1 MTIFNPVWRVT
12 IGGVQ
17 YQTAI
22 LANLTITS
30 GRTNIY
36 EQAQAG
42 YVNLEL
48 INLDQSNVTIGIN
61 DSVTIELQ
69 NSIATFVPIFG
80 GSVVDVGISVA
91 EVGSVDYAQRI
102 NIIALGALA
111 RLPKALTDGVL
122 PHDFDGD
129 QIFTILSQVLFASWA
144 EVPQALTWAN
154 YDATTQW
161 QDAENTGLGE
171 IDRPGNYELAQRS
184 SSRTDVYSLVSALA
198 SSGLGY
204 IYEDSFGRIG
214 YADSTHRTNY
224 LAANGYVDL
233 TANHAVASGLS
244 IQQRTGD
251 VRNNIT
257 IKYGQNSQNETDASD
272 TESIALYGQLSQIF
286 TTTLRHLADAEDQ
299 ADFYLSL
306 RAYPRF
312 NFNNITFELTNPEID
327 DADRDALINVFMGM
341 PVNIANLPLNM
352 NSGDFLGF
360 VEGWTF
366 AARYNQVSISM
377 IVSPIAFSLQAMRWN
392 DVPIVEA
399 WNTVNPTLDWI
410 NATIVA

>member
-1 MTIFNPVWRVT
+1 MSIFNPVWRVT

-42 YVNLEL
+42 YTNLEI
-48 INLDQSNVTIGIN
+48 INLDQSNVPIHIN
-61 DSVTIELQ
+61 DSLTIELQ
-69 NSIATFVPIFG
+69 DSTATFVPIFG
-80 GSVVDVGISVA
+80 GSVIEVGIAVA
-91 EVGSVDYAQRI
+91 EVGSVAYAQRI

-122 PHDFDGD
+122 SKEFDGD
-129 QIFTILSQVLFASWA
+129 QIYDILKNVLFDSWQ
-144 EVPQALTWAN
+144 EVPQALTWATYPAAITWAN
-154 YDATTQW
+154 AQ
-161 QDAENTGLGE
+161 NSGLGE
-171 IDRPGNYELAQRS
+171 IDRPGNYELASRS

-198 SSGLGY
+198 TSGLGY
-204 IYEDSFGRIG
+204 IYENSVGQIG

-233 TANHAVASGLS
+233 TANHALAPGLS
-244 IQQRTGD
+244 IQQRAGD
-251 VRNNIT
+251 VRNSIT
-257 IKYGQNSQNETDASD
+257 LKYGSTSSAEQSASD
-272 TESIALYGQLSQIF
+272 ITSIGLYGELSQII
-286 TTTLRHLADAEDQ
+286 TTTLEKSADALDQ
-299 ADFYLSL
+299 ANFYLSL
-306 RAYPRF
+306 RANPRF
-312 NFNNITFELTNPEID
+312 NFNNITFELTNPELD
-327 DADRDALINVFMGM
+327 DSDRDALINVFMGM
-341 PVNIANLPLNM
+341 PVNIADLPLNM

-366 AARYNQVSISM
+366 SAAYNQISVSLN
-377 IVSPIAFSLQAMRWN
+377 VSPIAFSLQAMRWN
-392 DVPIVEA
+392 DVPIVET
-399 WNTVNPTLDWI
+399 WSTINPTLDWI

>member
-36 EQAQAG
+36 EQANAG
-42 YVNLEL
+42 YINLEI
-48 INLDQSNVTIGIN
+48 INLDKANVAIAIN
-61 DSVTIELQ
+61 DSLTIELQ
-69 NSIATFVPIFG
+69 DSTATYVPIFG
-80 GSVVDVGISVA
+80 GSVVEVGIAVA
-91 EVGSVDYAQRI
+91 EVGGIDYAQRI

-129 QIFTILSQVLFASWA
+129 QIFEILSQVLFAQWQA
-144 EVPQALTWAN
+144 VPAALTWAT
-154 YDATTQW
+154 YDPTEQW
-161 QDAENTGLGE
+161 QDAANTGLGE
-171 IDRPGNYELAQRS
+171 IDRPGNYELAQRTS
-184 SSRTDVYSLVSALA
+184 NRIDVYSLVAALA

-204 IYEDSFGRIG
+204 LYESPTGQIG

-224 LAANGYVDL
+224 LAANGYVEL
-233 TANHAVASGLS
+233 TANHALASGLS
-244 IQQRTGD
+244 IQSRAGD

-257 IKYGQNSQNETDASD
+257 IQYGQNSQNETSTSD
-272 TESIALYGQLSQIF
+272 IASIALYGQLSQIF
-286 TTTLRHLADAEDQ
+286 TTTLRHLHDAQDQ
-299 ADFYLSL
+299 AAFYLDL

-312 NFNNITFELTNPEID
+312 NFNNITFELTNPELD
-327 DADRDALINVFMGM
+327 DADRDNLINVFMGM
-341 PVNIANLPLNM
+341 PVEIADLPLNM
-352 NSGDFLGF
+352 NSGDYLGF

-366 AARYNQVSISM
+366 SARYNQVSVSM
-377 IVSPIAFSLQAMRWN
+377 TLSPISFSLQAMRWN
-392 DVPIVEA
+392 DVPVVEQ
-399 WNTVNPTLDWI
+399 WSTVNPTLDWI